1 MYEEM
6 DEVVRG
12 VGQVCISA
20 TSLEWSL
27 AFCTCVVRGEGNEWL
42 IQVCRQPGQ
51 PLKMFRKLV
60 RTVAIRMPELG
71 ADTKKLLA
79 DAEQLLE
86 QRHRV
91 VHSAMAGELEPGS
104 RLHGAWH
111 ARTDTT
117 WPIIPAELN
126 DLARDLA
133 LCAREVDAFGTAWE
147 ERAER
152 DGWPDLEAIS
162 SAAS

>member
-6 DEVVRG
+6 DAIVTG

-20 TSLEWSL
+20 SSLEWSL
-27 AFCTCVVRGEGNEWL
+27 AFCTCVLRGEGNDWL
-42 IQVCRQPGQ
+42 IQVCSRPGQ
-51 PLKMFRKLV
+51 PLKEFRKLV
-60 RTVAIRMPELG
+60 RAVATRFPELR

-79 DAEQLLE
+79 DAEQLLG

-91 VHSAMAGELEPGS
+91 VHSAMGGELEPGS
-104 RLHGAWH
+104 RQYGAWH

-117 WPIIPAELN
+117 WPVVPAELN
-126 DLARDLA
+126 SLARDLA
-133 LCAREVDAFGTAWE
+133 LCASEIDAFGTAWE

-152 DGWPDLEAIS
+152 DGWPDLDATPS
-162 SAAS
+162 TVS